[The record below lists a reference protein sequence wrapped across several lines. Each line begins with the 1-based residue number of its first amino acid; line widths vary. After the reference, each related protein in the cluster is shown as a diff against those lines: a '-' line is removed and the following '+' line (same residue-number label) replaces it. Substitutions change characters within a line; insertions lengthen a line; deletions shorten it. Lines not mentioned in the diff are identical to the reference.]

1 MKVILQENVANLGK
15 VGEIVKVKDG
25 YGRNYLVPHQLA
37 VIADERNV
45 ARMEHQRRTA
55 DARAQKLVGEAKAL
69 AEKLSQTAVTIRRQA
84 GEENKIF
91 GSVTNRDIAEALAAE
106 GFAIDKKQIVV
117 DESIIKNLGV
127 FNVAVK
133 LAPEVSAD
141 VKVYVIAG

>member
-1 MKVILQENVANLGK
+1 MKVILQENVTNLGK

-25 YGRNYLVPHQLA
+25 YGRNYLVPNQLA
-37 VIADERNV
+37 VVADERNV

-127 FNVAVK
+127 FTVAVK

>member
-15 VGEIVKVKDG
+15 VGDIVKVKDG
-25 YGRNYLVPHQLA
+25 YGRNYLVPNRLA
-37 VIADERNV
+37 VVADERNV
-45 ARMEHQRRTA
+45 ARMDHQRRTA
-55 DARAQKLVGEAKAL
+55 DARAQKLLGEAKAM
-69 AEKLSQTAVTIRRQA
+69 AEKLNQTAVTIRRQA

-91 GSVTNRDIAEALAAE
+91 GSVTNRDIAEALAGE

-127 FNVAVK
+127 FTVAVK

>member
-1 MKVILQENVANLGK
+1 VIRKSSSRKTRQPRQ
-15 VGEIVKVKDG
+15 VGEIVKVKDS
-25 YGRNYLVPHQLA
+25 YGRNYLVPNQA
-37 VIADERNV
+37 RGDRRRRRNV
-45 ARMEHQRRTA
+45 AAWTPSRTSPLTSS
-55 DARAQKLVGEAKAL
+55 QKLVGEAKAL

-141 VKVYVIAG
+141 

>member
-25 YGRNYLVPHQLA
+25 YGRNYLVPTSSRSSPTSA
-37 VIADERNV
+37 TS
-45 ARMEHQRRTA
+45 ARMDHQRRTA
-55 DARAQKLVGEAKAL
+55 DARAQKLLGEAKSV

-141 VKVYVIAG
+141 VKV